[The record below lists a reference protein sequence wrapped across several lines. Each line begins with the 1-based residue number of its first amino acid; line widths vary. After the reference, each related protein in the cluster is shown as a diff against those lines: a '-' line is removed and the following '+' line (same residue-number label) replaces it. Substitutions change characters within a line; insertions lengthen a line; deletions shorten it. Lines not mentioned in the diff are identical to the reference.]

1 MRRYTTYSGKR
12 WENKTEEA
20 YIMAETMKVYTI
32 EELETLLN
40 VTRRTLYTYIKEGKL
55 QAIKMGKYWRVR
67 EDQLDAFL
75 SSDTGKRYMSA
86 DTLNPATWT
95 DEDRELIDKLRKL
108 TPEDKDFLLR
118 ILTFSDKREDIA
130 EYVSQ
135 EASHYRLSTPEGQK
149 NLMEA
154 LKALTKDKSAGSRSR
169 RG

>member
-75 SSDTGKRYMSA
+75 SSDTGRRYMSA
-86 DTLNPATWT
+86 DTLNPETWT
-95 DEDRELIDKLRKL
+95 DQDREFLDKAMKLSPDDRSFLIK
-108 TPEDKDFLLR
+108 
-118 ILTFSDKREDIA
+118 ILTMTSKKGGEAVAEFITREA
-130 EYVSQ
+130 P
-135 EASHYRLSTPEGQK
+135 HYRLSTPEGQHE
-149 NLMEA
+149 LIEA
-154 LKALTKDKSAGSRSR
+154 IRAAGLVP
-169 RG
+169 